1 MNFGIIRALA
11 AKDLSLFFR
20 NKFYALITAL
30 GIITYIIIYFV
41 MPSTVDESLKVGL
54 YAPVVPPVF
63 ERIPE
68 EGLIIDAV
76 ESEEALTSAVTDG
89 KYAAGIALPA
99 DILDKLEQ
107 GLKPLIKLYFTADAP
122 VEVKDAIEVMVTEL
136 AYLQTGQPLA
146 IETSAEILGPDKIG
160 EQVPTRD
167 RMRPL
172 FAILL
177 LMFETMGLASLISE
191 EVEHGTVQALLI
203 TPMTVIDLFAAKGIM
218 GISLAFGQAVLF
230 MAIVGGLNSQ
240 PLIMLTSLFLG
251 GILVTGAAFLI
262 ASLAKD
268 MMSVMA
274 WGIVVVIAL
283 SVPAFGILFP
293 GTITGWVKVLPSYY
307 LVDTIHQVASLDAG
321 WSHIWSNLLVLL
333 GFNAAFV
340 VAGIMALRRKL
351 Q

>member
-191 EVEHGTVQALLI
+191 EVEYGTVQALLI

-321 WSHIWSNLLVLL
+321 WSHTWSNLLVLL

>member
-307 LVDTIHQVASLDAG
+307 LVDTVHQVASLDAG